1 MSATGSPSDSYSVE
15 SPTASPLSATAP
27 KSLAAKSSR
36 RSSIRPLV
44 PDDKPRAL
52 AIPLATASPTQATSG
67 PSPCGGG
74 PASRNYGVPS
84 RPKPGRKPATDE
96 PQTKRKAQNRES
108 QRAFRARKAAKVQE
122 LATQVESG
130 KQQHQDE
137 VNALLM
143 RIDNLEQRLK
153 HTEEAYHA
161 TSKRCDYWKEQ
172 FESLRDNGATSG
184 TTMIEPPSAQ
194 LGSYPAMMMTPDAS
208 NESPGPTDY
217 RTPDASTSFLC
228 GRCRPDHCECIEET
242 LAAHAQDPPF
252 MEAVA
257 LPRRRGVTPMQD
269 VQMQVTKVEDP
280 SELEIDFTSAF
291 AKPAPAIDFMGDG
304 EHQTCGFCTR
314 PDNCF
319 CRDESIRNGADG
331 GASLSQVTS
340 GESAKSA
347 NASAPVKGMPG
358 SCDAC
363 QQNPEQKAWCQRV
376 AQLRGEATPPLSR
389 RNSARSNSLDIME
402 PKINSTIDRFSQKSS
417 AIPGIRSVGCT
428 ETYKLFDGRVPMDVD
443 HPEWRQLRPIQP
455 TSSGP
460 RRDTIMSME
469 PGTYSAMEVDVG
481 SILTTLQH
489 SRAPL
494 EPRPSDGPHATIV
507 KKAEELRRS
516 TLSPA
521 ASAQSQTD
529 LAPVSAFNM
538 DTTP

>member
-1 MSATGSPSDSYSVE
+1 VPSAV
-15 SPTASPLSATAP
+15 AP
-27 KSLAAKSSR
+27 VTDAFVA
-36 RSSIRPLV
+36 LV
-44 PDDKPRAL
+44 PDDKPRAI
-52 AIPLATASPTQATSG
+52 AIPLATASPTHAANG
-67 PSPCGGG
+67 PSPSGGG

-130 KQQHQDE
+130 KQQHQEE

-153 HTEEAYHA
+153 QTEEAYHA

-172 FESLRDNGATSG
+172 FESLRDNGATTGSA
-184 TTMIEPPSAQ
+184 MIEPPSAQ
-194 LGSYPAMMMTPDAS
+194 LGNYPAMMMTPDAS

-217 RTPDASTSFLC
+217 RTPDASTAFLC

-242 LAAHAQDPPF
+242 LAAHGAQDPPF

-257 LPRRRGVTPMQD
+257 LPRRRGVTPMQG
-269 VQMQVTKVEDP
+269 VEMQVAKVEDP

-291 AKPAPAIDFMGDG
+291 VKPPPTIDFMIEG

-319 CRDESIRNGADG
+319 CRDESIRTSVDD
-331 GASLSQVTS
+331 GASLIQVTS
-340 GESAKSA
+340 SASGRIA
-347 NASAPVKGMPG
+347 TASTPVKGTPG

-389 RNSARSNSLDIME
+389 RNSARSNSLDVME

-417 AIPGIRSVGCT
+417 PIPGIRSVGCT

-455 TSSGP
+455 TPNGP

-469 PGTYSAMEVDVG
+469 PGTFSAMEVDVG

-521 ASAQSQTD
+521 TSAQAKND
-529 LAPVSAFNM
+529 LAAVSAFNM
-538 DTTP
+538 DTSP